1 MHFQYEQ
8 RYAGDKTRTH
18 VRPSVVREMNSAAT
32 WRLSTGGPRGSV
44 HADRYLG

>member
-18 VRPSVVREMNSAAT
+18 VRPSVVLVLQPGVYQPVARAAQFT
-32 WRLSTGGPRGSV
+32 PIGI
-44 HADRYLG
+44 LG